1 MLSIKMLINL
11 RYSLTKA
18 PTIKSPKRAMTDH
31 LMNTYSRQPVTFVKG
46 EGVWLWDDKGEK
58 YLDALAGVAVNGLGH
73 AHPKLVK
80 AISEQAAKLIHVSN
94 IYNIAEQAALADK
107 LCEIS
112 GMDKVFFCNSGC
124 EANEAA
130 IKLARLYGHNKGI
143 VNPEIIVMDKSFH
156 GRTMATLSA
165 TGNRKVQAGF
175 EPLVSGFIRVP
186 YDDVEAVKQ
195 VATRNSNVVAILVE
209 PVQGEGGINIP
220 KDASGYLETLREICD
235 AHGWLLMLDEVQ
247 TGIARTGTWFA
258 FQHTK
263 IKPDVMSLAKGLGS
277 GVPIGACVASGKAA
291 EVFTYGKHGST
302 FGGNPLATA
311 AGLATLNII
320 EQEGLRENA
329 EKIGN
334 LIREGFNTEFK
345 NTKGVTIVRNA
356 GMMIGI
362 ELDRPCGDLVK
373 MALTDRMLINVTADN
388 VVRLLPPLVMNE
400 SEANELVQRLSVV
413 IKTFLN
419 S

>member
-1 MLSIKMLINL
+1 MS
-11 RYSLTKA
+11 
-18 PTIKSPKRAMTDH
+18 DH
-31 LMNTYSRQPVTFVKG
+31 LMNTYMRQPVTFAKG

-94 IYNIAEQAALADK
+94 IYHVAEQSALADK
-107 LCEIS
+107 VCEIS

-130 IKLARLYGHNKGI
+130 IELAGLYGHNKGI
-143 VNPEIIVMDKSFH
+143 ENPEIIVMEQSFH
-156 GRTMATLSA
+156 GRTLATLSA
-165 TGNRKVQAGF
+165 TGNYKVQAGF
-175 EPLVSGFIRVP
+175 EPLVGGFIRVP
-186 YDDVEAVKQ
+186 YDDIEAVQ
-195 VATRNSNVVAILVE
+195 HVAEHHPNIVAILVE

-220 KDASGYLETLREICD
+220 KEASAYLETLRQIAD

-247 TGIARTGTWFA
+247 TGIGRTGTWFA
-258 FQHTK
+258 FQHTS
-263 IKPDVMSLAKGLGS
+263 IKPDVMTLAKGLGS

-291 EVFTYGKHGST
+291 DVFTYGKHGST

-320 EQEGLRENA
+320 EEEGIRENA

-334 LIREGFNTEFK
+334 LIREGFAAEFK
-345 NTKGVTIVRNA
+345 DAPGVVTVRNA

-373 MALTDRMLINVTADN
+373 MALADKLLINVTADK

-400 SEANELVQRLSVV
+400 AEAKELVSRLSALV
-413 IKTFLN
+413 KAFLAK
-419 S
+419 

>member
-1 MLSIKMLINL
+1 MSH
-11 RYSLTKA
+11 
-18 PTIKSPKRAMTDH
+18 H
-31 LMNTYSRQPVTFVKG
+31 LMKTYSRQPVTFVKG
-46 EGVWLWDDKGEK
+46 VGVWLYDDKGDK

-73 AHPKLVK
+73 AHPKLLK
-80 AISEQAAKLIHVSN
+80 TISEQASKLIHVSN
-94 IYNIAEQAALADK
+94 IYNIAEQEALADK

-124 EANEAA
+124 EANEAS

-175 EPLVSGFIRVP
+175 EPLVSGFVRVP
-186 YDDVEAVKQ
+186 YDDIDAVKQ
-195 VATRNSNVVAILVE
+195 IASRKSNVVAILVE

-235 AHGWLLMLDEVQ
+235 ANGWLLMLDEVQ
-247 TGIARTGTWFA
+247 TGIGRTGTWFA
-258 FQHTK
+258 FQHTA

-320 EQEGLRENA
+320 EEEGLRENA

-334 LIREGFNTEFK
+334 LIREGFNAEFK
-345 NTKGVTIVRNA
+345 ETKGIVVVRNA

-373 MALTDRMLINVTADN
+373 MALTDKLLINVTADK

-400 SEANELVQRLSVV
+400 SEAHELVKRLSAV

>member
-1 MLSIKMLINL
+1 MS
-11 RYSLTKA
+11 
-18 PTIKSPKRAMTDH
+18 DH
-31 LMNTYSRQPVTFVKG
+31 LMNTYMRQPVTFVKG
-46 EGVWLWDDKGEK
+46 KGVWLWDNHNEQ
-58 YLDALAGVAVNGLGH
+58 YLDALSGVAVNGLGH
-73 AHPKLVK
+73 AHPKLVDTIAK
-80 AISEQAAKLIHVSN
+80 QAANLIHVSN
-94 IYNIAEQAALADK
+94 IYQIAEQSALADK
-107 LCEIS
+107 LCAVS

-130 IKLARLYGHNKGI
+130 IKIARLYGHNKGI
-143 VNPEIIVMDKSFH
+143 QSPEIIVMDQSFH
-156 GRTMATLSA
+156 GRTLATLSA

-175 EPLVSGFIRVP
+175 DPLVSGFIRVP
-186 YDDVEAVKQ
+186 YDDVDAVKQ
-195 VATRNSNVVAILVE
+195 VALHHPNVVAVLVE
-209 PVQGEGGINIP
+209 PVQGEGGVNIP
-220 KDASGYLETLREICD
+220 KDAGAYLEQLREICD
-235 AHGWLLMLDEVQ
+235 ANGWLLMLDEVQ

-258 FQHTK
+258 FQHTS

-320 EQEGLRENA
+320 EEEKLRENA

-334 LIREGFNTEFK
+334 LIREGFTAEL
-345 NTKGVTIVRNA
+345 KGTPGVVTVRNA
-356 GMMIGI
+356 GLLIGI

-373 MALTDRMLINVTADN
+373 MALEAKLLINVTADK

-400 SEANELVQRLSVV
+400 AEAKELVQRLSVL
-413 IKTFLN
+413 IKTFL
-419 S
+419 SQ

>member
-1 MLSIKMLINL
+1 MS
-11 RYSLTKA
+11 
-18 PTIKSPKRAMTDH
+18 DH
-31 LMNTYSRQPVTFVKG
+31 LMNTYMRQPVTFTKG
-46 EGVWLWDDKGEK
+46 DGVWLWDDKGEK

-94 IYNIAEQAALADK
+94 IYHIAEQAALADK

-124 EANEAA
+124 EANEAS

-143 VNPEIIVMDKSFH
+143 ENPEIIVMDKSFH

-195 VATRNSNVVAILVE
+195 VAAHNANVVAILVE

-220 KDASGYLETLREICD
+220 KDAGLYLETLREICD

-247 TGIARTGTWFA
+247 TGIGRTGTWFS
-258 FQHTK
+258 FQHTT

-277 GVPIGACVASGKAA
+277 GVPIGACIATGKAA

-302 FGGNPLATA
+302 FGGNPLACA
-311 AGLATLNII
+311 AGLATLNVI
-320 EQEGLRENA
+320 EEECLRENA
-329 EKIGN
+329 TKIGN
-334 LIREGFNTEFK
+334 LIRAGFETEFK
-345 NTKGVTIVRNA
+345 NTKGVTTVRNA
-356 GMMIGI
+356 GLMIGI

-373 MALTDRMLINVTADN
+373 MALETKLLINVTADN

-400 SEANELVQRLSVV
+400 NEAKELVQRLAEL

>member
-1 MLSIKMLINL
+1 M
-11 RYSLTKA
+11 
-18 PTIKSPKRAMTDH
+18 
-31 LMNTYSRQPVTFVKG
+31 RQPVTFIKG
-46 EGVWLWDDKGEK
+46 KGVWLWDNHNEQ
-58 YLDALAGVAVNGLGH
+58 YLDALSGVAVNGLGH
-73 AHPKLVK
+73 AHPKLVD
-80 AISEQAAKLIHVSN
+80 AIAKQAANLIHVSN
-94 IYNIAEQAALADK
+94 IYQIAEQSALADK
-107 LCEIS
+107 LCEVS

-130 IKLARLYGHNKGI
+130 IKLARLYGNNKGI
-143 VNPEIIVMDKSFH
+143 HNPEIIVMDQSFH
-156 GRTMATLSA
+156 GRTLATLSA

-195 VATRNSNVVAILVE
+195 VALHNPNVVAVLVE
-209 PVQGEGGINIP
+209 PVQGEGGVNIP
-220 KDASGYLETLREICD
+220 KDASGYLEQLRQICD
-235 AHGWLLMLDEVQ
+235 ANDWLLMLDEVQ

-258 FQHTK
+258 FQHTS

-320 EQEGLRENA
+320 EEEKLRENA

-334 LIREGFNTEFK
+334 LIREGFTAEL
-345 NTKGVTIVRNA
+345 KGTPGVVTVRNA
-356 GMMIGI
+356 GMLIGI

-373 MALTDRMLINVTADN
+373 MALEAKLLINVTADK
-388 VVRLLPPLVMNE
+388 VVRLLPPLVM
-400 SEANELVQRLSVV
+400 SEAEAKELVQRLSAL
-413 IKTFLN
+413 IKTFL
-419 S
+419 SQ